1 MPRLVKTVCSHDCP
15 DACSVLVT
23 VEDDGNSP
31 GDARAVQFRGDPDH
45 PVTRGFLCGKVNTY
59 EQQVYSSD
67 RVLHPLRRCGAKGE
81 GAFERIGWEEA
92 IAATAGRIS
101 LAEEETG
108 GESIL
113 QYTYAGTMGLVNRNC
128 PSALFNRLGA
138 TRLRQNICY
147 YGADEGYRVTVGS
160 GYCVDP
166 EDAVHSD
173 LVLVWG
179 ANVVTTQVHLMPFI
193 DEARKKGARMIVID
207 PYRNRTARVA
217 DEWIGIR
224 PGTDAALA
232 LSLAHILERDELL
245 DRDFIERRTIGFK
258 RLSREVLPRF
268 APAQAAKIT
277 GLAEEEIEGLA
288 RQIGAASAPLIKVGI
303 GIGRS
308 TAGGGAVRA
317 ICALAGV
324 TGSYEALGGGIQYD
338 TGCEFE
344 LNLDAVTRPD
354 WLRGKPRVLNMT
366 DIGPALCEWQE
377 PPIRFLY
384 VHGTNP
390 AATAPLQTK
399 VREGLSRE
407 DLFTVVHERFLTDTA
422 RYADIVLPAPTFAEY
437 ADLYKAYGHLYLQ
450 YAERAIPPRGESR
463 ANLEVV
469 QALAKKLGYDDP
481 WFSRDTREHARALL
495 DSSHPNLEGVDA
507 DRVLAGE
514 TTRLNI
520 PRKTAGFAERFKT
533 PSGKL
538 EFYSAELEEQ
548 GLPALIDF
556 TGEGESEEEAGDCPL
571 RLITPPA
578 HSFLNSSFGNLEKAR
593 RREGGRPVLM
603 IHPDDSGEIESGD
616 EVEISNRHGSV
627 RLQAQVTT
635 DTNKGTLVAE
645 GTWWPSHG
653 IERRG
658 INTLTSNRLTDLGG
672 GSTFHDNRVA
682 LKKI

>member
-23 VEDDGNSP
+23 VNGDKDSP
-31 GDARAVQFRGDPDH
+31 GGEQAVQFRGDPEH
-45 PVTRGFLCGKVNTY
+45 PLTRGFLCGKVNTY
-59 EQQVYSSD
+59 EQVVHSSE
-67 RVLHPLRRCGAKGE
+67 RLLHPLRRCGAKGE
-81 GAFERIGWEEA
+81 GRFERISWQEA
-92 IAATAGRIS
+92 LSSIAERIQAATRES
-101 LAEEETG
+101 G
-108 GESIL
+108 GESLL

-128 PSALFNRLGA
+128 PNALFNRLGA

-166 EDAVHSD
+166 EDTRHSD
-173 LVLVWG
+173 LIIVWG
-179 ANVVTTQVHLMPFI
+179 ANVVTTQVHLVPFL

-207 PYRNRTARVA
+207 PYRNRTAKTA
-217 DEWIGIR
+217 DQWIGIR

-232 LSLAHILERDELL
+232 LALMHILERDGKLN
-245 DRDFIERRTIGFK
+245 RDFIERRTTGFE

-268 APAQAAKIT
+268 GPAVAAGLT
-277 GLAEEEIEGLA
+277 GVPAEDIEKLAAEIADA
-288 RQIGAASAPLIKVGI
+288 RAPLIKVGI

-308 TAGGGAVRA
+308 TRGGAAVRA
-317 ICALAGV
+317 ICSLAGF
-324 TGSYEALGGGIQYD
+324 TGSYEVLGGGVQYD
-338 TGCEFE
+338 TGCEFQLE
-344 LNLDAVTRPD
+344 MDAINRPD
-354 WLRGKPRVLNMT
+354 WLEGEPRSLNMT
-366 DIGPALCEWQE
+366 DIGPALCDWQD

-390 AATAPLQTK
+390 AATAPLQAQ
-399 VREGLSRE
+399 VHAGLARE

-437 ADLYKAYGHLYLQ
+437 PDLYRAYGHLYLQ
-450 YAERAIPPRGESR
+450 YSQQAIEPVGESR
-463 ANLEVV
+463 CNLEVV
-469 QALAKKLGYDDP
+469 QALAKELGYDDP
-481 WFSRDTREHARALL
+481 WFRKDTKEHARSLL
-495 DSSHPNLEGVDA
+495 SSSHANLEGIDIEE
-507 DRVLAGE
+507 VLAGK

-520 PRKTAGFAERFKT
+520 PQETPGFAERFAT

-548 GLPALIDF
+548 GLAALVDF
-556 TGEGESEEEAGDCPL
+556 SAAEEPGDLELYPL

-578 HSFLNSSFGNLEKAR
+578 HSFLNSSFVNLEKAR
-593 RREGGRPVLM
+593 RREGGGPILM
-603 IHPDDSGEIESGD
+603 IHPEDAGEIASGD
-616 EVEISNRHGSV
+616 LVEISNQQGAV
-627 RLQAQVTT
+627 RLSALVTS

-653 IERRG
+653 LEGGG
-658 INTLTSNRLTDLGG
+658 INLLTSNRLTDLGG
-672 GSTFHDNRVA
+672 GSTFHDNRVE

>member
-1 MPRLVKTVCSHDCP
+1 MPRLIKTVCSHDCP

-23 VEDDGNSP
+23 VEDDGESP
-31 GDARAVQFRGDPDH
+31 GNSRAVQFRGDPDH

-59 EQQVYSSD
+59 EQLVYSSD
-67 RVLHPLRRCGAKGE
+67 RILHPLRRCGPKGE
-81 GAFERIGWEEA
+81 GAFEQISWQEA
-92 IAATAGRIS
+92 IAAIAGRITHT
-101 LAEEETG
+101 EEECG

-128 PSALFNRLGA
+128 PNALFNLLGA

-147 YGADEGYRVTVGS
+147 YGADEGYRVTVGN

-166 EDAVHSD
+166 EDTVNSD
-173 LVLVWG
+173 LILVWG
-179 ANVVTTQVHLMPFI
+179 SNIVTTQVHLMPFL

-217 DEWIGIR
+217 DEWLGIR

-232 LSLAHILERDELL
+232 LSLVHILERDGLI
-245 DRDFIERRTIGFK
+245 DRDFIDRRTIGFE
-258 RLSREVLPRF
+258 RLRREVLPRF
-268 APAQAAKIT
+268 APARAAEIT
-277 GLAEEEIEGLA
+277 ALAEEQIENLA
-288 RQIGAASAPLIKVGI
+288 RRIAAASAPLIKVGI

-308 TAGGGAVRA
+308 TAGGAAVRA

-324 TGSYEALGGGIQYD
+324 TGSYETLGGGIQYD

-344 LNLDAVTRPD
+344 LDLDAVTRPD
-354 WLRGKPRVLNMT
+354 WLSGEPRVLNMT
-366 DIGPALCEWQE
+366 DIGPALCEWQD

-390 AATAPLQTK
+390 AATAPLQAK
-399 VREGLSRE
+399 VHEGLSRE

-450 YAERAIPPRGESR
+450 YAERAIAPRGESR
-463 ANLEVV
+463 CNLEVV
-469 QALAKKLGYDDP
+469 QALAEALGYDDP
-481 WFSRDTREHARALL
+481 WFSMDTGEHARALL
-495 DSSHPNLEGVDA
+495 GSSHPNLEGIDA
-507 DRVLAGE
+507 ERVLAGE
-514 TTRLNI
+514 ITRLNI

-538 EFYSAELEEQ
+538 EFYSAELDEQ
-548 GLPALIDF
+548 GLPALVDF
-556 TGEGESEEEAGDCPL
+556 TEEENVDEETGACPL
-571 RLITPPA
+571 RLLTPPA
-578 HSFLNSSFGNLEKAR
+578 HSFLNSSFGILEKAR
-593 RREGGRPVLM
+593 RRESGGPVLM

-616 EVEISNRHGSV
+616 RVEISNRHGSV

-635 DTNKGTLVAE
+635 DTNRGTLVAE

-653 IERRG
+653 IGGRG
-658 INTLTSNRLTDLGG
+658 INMLTSNRLTDLGG

-682 LKKI
+682 LKKV